1 MTQENLNK
9 QILLTTILLIVV
21 ICLFQFTNLDIFIQ
35 SFFYDFESKNWLID
49 KNEPILKLF
58 LYDGLKKA
66 IIIFNVLILIALIF
80 FRKKQIIQ
88 EYKKGLLIV
97 LLSAIFI
104 PSIIGTLKAITNTPC
119 PCNIINFGGTYPDIK
134 VFDKY
139 PEDFIQKSKAKCWP
153 AGHASGG
160 FALMSLFFLFKKP
173 RNQKIALI
181 SVLILAWSM
190 GNYKMLL
197 GDHFLSH
204 TIITM
209 LLAWLII
216 LIIVKFI
223 SFKQQRR
230 TFEKPTKI

>member
-134 VFDKY
+134 VFDSY
-139 PEDFIQKSKAKCWP
+139 PKDFIQTSKIKCWP

-160 FALMSLFFLFKKP
+160 FALMALFFLFKTPSNK
-173 RNQKIALI
+173 KKALI
-181 SVLILAWSM
+181 GGLIVGLSM
-190 GNYKMLL
+190 GTYKMLL
-197 GDHFLSH
+197 GDHFFSH

-209 LLAWLII
+209 LISWIII
-216 LIIVKFI
+216 LVIVKFI
-223 SFKQQRR
+223 QNQPKV
-230 TFEKPTKI
+230 KY

>member
-9 QILLTTILLIVV
+9 QILLTTILLIAV

-104 PSIIGTLKAITNTPC
+104 PSIVGTLKAITNTPC
-119 PCNIINFGGTYPDIK
+119 PCNIEHFGGEYPDIK
-134 VFDKY
+134 VLDKY

-160 FALMSLFFLFKKP
+160 FALMALFFFFKNP
-173 RNQKIALI
+173 RNQFFGLI
-181 SVLILAWSM
+181 GAITLGWSM
-190 GNYKMLL
+190 GTYKMLL

-209 LLAWLII
+209 ILAWIII
-216 LIIVKFI
+216 LTIVKLTQL
-223 SFKQQRR
+223 K
-230 TFEKPTKI
+230 EKEKLEKSTKI

>member
-9 QILLTTILLIVV
+9 QILITTILLIIV

-66 IIIFNVLILIALIF
+66 IIIFNVLILIALLF
-80 FRKKQIIQ
+80 FRKKQIVQ

-104 PSIIGTLKAITNTPC
+104 PSIIGSLKAITNTPC
-119 PCNIINFGGTYPDIK
+119 PCNIVKFGGTYPEKK
-134 VFDKY
+134 VFDSY
-139 PEDFIQKSKAKCWP
+139 PKDFVQTSKAKCWP

-173 RNQKIALI
+173 KNQKIALI
-181 SVLILAWSM
+181 GTIILAWSM

-209 LLAWLII
+209 LLAWIII

-223 SFKQQRR
+223 SFKQRQIL
-230 TFEKPTKI
+230 EKPTKI

>member
-1 MTQENLNK
+1 M
-9 QILLTTILLIVV
+9 
-21 ICLFQFTNLDIFIQ
+21 
-35 SFFYDFESKNWLID
+35 
-49 KNEPILKLF
+49 
-58 LYDGLKKA
+58 
-66 IIIFNVLILIALIF
+66 
-80 FRKKQIIQ
+80 
-88 EYKKGLLIV
+88 IV

-173 RNQKIALI
+173 KHQKIALI
-181 SVLILAWSM
+181 GTIILAWSM
-190 GNYKMLL
+190 GTYKMLL

-209 LLAWLII
+209 LLAWIII
-216 LIIVKFI
+216 LTIVKFTTYT
-223 SFKQQRR
+223 QRQNI
-230 TFEKPTKI
+230 EKPTKI

>member
-9 QILLTTILLIVV
+9 QILITTILLIVV

-104 PSIIGTLKAITNTPC
+104 PSIVGTLKAITNTPC

-173 RNQKIALI
+173 KHQKIALI
-181 SVLILAWSM
+181 GIIILAWSM
-190 GNYKMLL
+190 GTYKMLL

-209 LLAWLII
+209 LLAWIII
-216 LIIVKFI
+216 LTIVKFTTYT
-223 SFKQQRR
+223 QRQNI
-230 TFEKPTKI
+230 EKPTKI

>member
-66 IIIFNVLILIALIF
+66 IIIFNVLILIALLF
-80 FRKKQIIQ
+80 FRKKQIVQ

-104 PSIIGTLKAITNTPC
+104 PSIVGTLKAITNTPC

-173 RNQKIALI
+173 KHQKIALI
-181 SVLILAWSM
+181 GIIILAWSM
-190 GNYKMLL
+190 GTYKMLL

-209 LLAWLII
+209 LLAWIII
-216 LIIVKFI
+216 LTIVKFTTYT
-223 SFKQQRR
+223 QRQNI
-230 TFEKPTKI
+230 EKPTKI

>member
-173 RNQKIALI
+173 KHQKIALI
-181 SVLILAWSM
+181 GIIILAWSM
-190 GNYKMLL
+190 GTYKMLL

-209 LLAWLII
+209 LLAWIII
-216 LIIVKFI
+216 LTIVKFTTY
-223 SFKQQRR
+223 KQRQNI
-230 TFEKPTKI
+230 EKPTKI

>member
-1 MTQENLNK
+1 MTQENMNK

-173 RNQKIALI
+173 KHQKIALI
-181 SVLILAWSM
+181 GIIILAWSM
-190 GNYKMLL
+190 GTYKMLL

-209 LLAWLII
+209 LLAWIII
-216 LIIVKFI
+216 LTIVKFTTYT
-223 SFKQQRR
+223 QRQNI
-230 TFEKPTKI
+230 EKPTKI

>member
-173 RNQKIALI
+173 KHQKIALI
-181 SVLILAWSM
+181 GIIILAWSM
-190 GNYKMLL
+190 GTYKMLL

-209 LLAWLII
+209 LLAWIII
-216 LIIVKFI
+216 LTIVKFTTYT
-223 SFKQQRR
+223 QRQNI
-230 TFEKPTKI
+230 EKPTKI

>member
-1 MTQENLNK
+1 MTQENMNK

-160 FALMSLFFLFKKP
+160 FALM
-173 RNQKIALI
+173 
-181 SVLILAWSM
+181 
-190 GNYKMLL
+190 
-197 GDHFLSH
+197 
-204 TIITM
+204 
-209 LLAWLII
+209 
-216 LIIVKFI
+216 
-223 SFKQQRR
+223 
-230 TFEKPTKI
+230 